1 MGFFAGIS
9 FASILLIVF
18 IIGLAFGALGT
29 ENNKN
34 NTTGE

>member
-1 MGFFAGIS
+1 MEFFAGIS
-9 FASILLIVF
+9 VAAVLLIVF

-29 ENNKN
+29 EDNNN

>member
-9 FASILLIVF
+9 VAAVLLIVF

-29 ENNKN
+29 EDSNT